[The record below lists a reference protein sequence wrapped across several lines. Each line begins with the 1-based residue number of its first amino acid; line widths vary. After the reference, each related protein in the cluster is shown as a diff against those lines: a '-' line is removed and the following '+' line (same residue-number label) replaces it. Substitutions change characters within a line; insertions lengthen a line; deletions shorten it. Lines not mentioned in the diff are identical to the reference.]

1 MYGLRCVPRPVRTKK
16 RAAPVKG
23 SSHFTVCA
31 ARYAAIARFVPIKE
45 PAFVQ
50 EFDLA
55 AILFVECPHQLIAKP
70 LGQGYL
76 LLLRFHLYVSIC
88 GYSLTRAE

>member
-1 MYGLRCVPRPVRTKK
+1 MYGLRCIPRPVRTKK
-16 RAAPVKG
+16 TAAPVKDA
-23 SSHFTVCA
+23 SHFTVGA
-31 ARYAAIARFVPIKE
+31 ARYAVARFVPIKE

-55 AILFVECPHQLIAKP
+55 AILFMECPHQLIAKP

-88 GYSLTRAE
+88 GNSLTCAE